1 MKGDIVAR
9 RYAHALFS
17 LGREGGEATLDLYGE
32 ALSSLAE
39 LTDSSPEL
47 ARAFRAPVISA
58 AEKRDV
64 IVRLLGLIGPAGED
78 RTVRDFCL
86 LLTDKGRL
94 PLLRDIAA
102 CFNALLDAEKG
113 VLRGELATAVPLNK
127 KRRTQAVATLE
138 KQINKK
144 LVLRFEVDP
153 TILGGMVLRIGDTVL
168 DASLRA
174 QLNSLRDTIKRGM

>member
-17 LGREGGEATLDLYGE
+17 LGRESGEATLDLYGK
-32 ALSSLAE
+32 ALSALAE
-39 LTDSSPEL
+39 LTEASPDL
-47 ARAFRAPVISA
+47 ARAFRAPVIST
-58 AEKRDV
+58 AEKRNV
-64 IVRLLGLIGPAGED
+64 VLRLRALIGPAGED
-78 RTVRDFCL
+78 RIVRDFCL
-86 LLTDKGRL
+86 LLTDKERL
-94 PLLRDIAA
+94 PLLGDIAA
-102 CFNALLDAEKG
+102 RFNALLDAEKG
-113 VLRGELATAVPLNK
+113 VARGELATAV
-127 KRRTQAVATLE
+127 TQAIATLE
-138 KQINKK
+138 KQLDKK

>member
-17 LGREGGEATLDLYGE
+17 LGRESGEATLDLYGK
-32 ALSSLAE
+32 ALSALAE
-39 LTDSSPEL
+39 LTEASPDL
-47 ARAFRAPVISA
+47 ARAFRAPVIST
-58 AEKRDV
+58 AEKRNV
-64 IVRLLGLIGPAGED
+64 VLRLLALIG
-78 RTVRDFCL
+78 DFCL
-86 LLTDKGRL
+86 LLTDKERL
-94 PLLRDIAA
+94 PLLGDIAA
-102 CFNALLDAEKG
+102 RFNALLDAEKG
-113 VLRGELATAVPLNK
+113 VARGELVTAVPLNK
-127 KRRTQAVATLE
+127 KRRTQASATLE
-138 KQINKK
+138 KQIDKQ